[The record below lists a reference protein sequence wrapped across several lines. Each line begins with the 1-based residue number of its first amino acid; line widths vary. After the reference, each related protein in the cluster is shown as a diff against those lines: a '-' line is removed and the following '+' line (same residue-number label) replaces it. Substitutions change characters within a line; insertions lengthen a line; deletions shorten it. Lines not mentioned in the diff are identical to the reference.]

1 MRAEV
6 GTITNIYPIM
16 GGFDTKTTTSPALLQ
31 AAADVSHIL

>member
-16 GGFDTKTTTSPALLQ
+16 GRFDTKTTTKM